1 MSRLIVDNIERR
13 IGRYAANP
21 HREPIKDF
29 GVAEE

>member
-1 MSRLIVDNIERR
+1 MSRLIVDDIEWR

-29 GVAEE
+29 GVVAE